1 MVYGIWWK
9 RELRFLI
16 WRRKKKAGEALED
29 EVDEKMA
36 AIFMKDAKALGIIQN
51 AVSNQIFLCIANAD
65 SAKMAWDLLYGEY
78 HGGDQVRSAKL
89 QNLRCEFE
97 YTSMRDN
104 EPLSDYLTRLNE
116 LINLMKTFGEIL
128 SNKTCSKGF
137 VVSIKHM
144 ILYVLRLKT
153 QSLEPVELQEVIA
166 ILKSQEQWFDLHIVD
181 TAEKA
186 FASFSVSP
194 KGQNK
199 GGAQS
204 GSSKFQK
211 NWNPKGKIVQ
221 KANCDSQ
228 MEVTGNLFYA
238 NSAITEAKINGEW
251 YIDSGCS
258 NHMARNV
265 ELLVD
270 IRTNVAEKVQ
280 MPIGALVD
288 VASMGSLVMDTNRGR
303 KFIRE
308 VMYLPDLNYGRA
320 GIVTF
325 WDCITFLEP
334 KMTSD
339 GFVAF
344 WRSVW
349 NIFIFKTSYL
359 GPDLEEI

>member
-36 AIFMKDAKALGIIQN
+36 EIFMKDAKALGIIQN
-51 AVSNQIFLCIANAD
+51 AVSNQIFLFIANAD

-89 QNLRCEFE
+89 QNLRREFE

-128 SNKTCSKGF
+128 SNETCSKGF

-153 QSLEPVELQEVIA
+153 QSLETVELQEVIA

-186 FASFSVSP
+186 FASYSGSP

-211 NWNPKGKIVQ
+211 NWNPKGKQWESKPKYKGKPKCYNCDRFGHLARECTSGKIVQ
-221 KANCDSQ
+221 KANCASQ
-228 MEVTGNLFYA
+228 MEVTGNLFYES
-238 NSAITEAKINGEW
+238 SAITEAKINGEW
-251 YIDSGCS
+251 YIDSGCR

-270 IRTNVAEKVQ
+270 IRTNVAE
-280 MPIGALVD
+280 
-288 VASMGSLVMDTNRGR
+288 R
-303 KFIRE
+303 
-308 VMYLPDLNYGRA
+308 
-320 GIVTF
+320 
-325 WDCITFLEP
+325 
-334 KMTSD
+334 
-339 GFVAF
+339 
-344 WRSVW
+344 
-349 NIFIFKTSYL
+349 FKCQ
-359 GPDLEEI
+359 